1 MVLVITK
8 NTVKDRDAYLPLAKA
23 FTSDASHDRG
33 CLMMDV
39 CVDPATVDEVVF
51 VSKWEAKED
60 FQAHVQGESFQKHM
74 PRKTMKK
81 RLMKKP
87 RSNTFRKKAIGAS
100 ALT

>member
-23 FTSDASHDRG
+23 FASDASHDRG

-60 FQAHVQGESFQKHM
+60 FQAHVQGGSFQKHIPGM
-74 PRKTMKK
+74 APYYAAGTDTI
-81 RLMKKP
+81 LEIQ
-87 RSNTFRKKAIGAS
+87 TD
-100 ALT
+100 

>member
-23 FTSDASHDRG
+23 FASDASRDRG

-60 FQAHVQGESFQKHM
+60 FQAHVQGESFQKHIPGM
-74 PRKTMKK
+74 APYYAAGTDTI
-81 RLMKKP
+81 LEIQ
-87 RSNTFRKKAIGAS
+87 TD
-100 ALT
+100 